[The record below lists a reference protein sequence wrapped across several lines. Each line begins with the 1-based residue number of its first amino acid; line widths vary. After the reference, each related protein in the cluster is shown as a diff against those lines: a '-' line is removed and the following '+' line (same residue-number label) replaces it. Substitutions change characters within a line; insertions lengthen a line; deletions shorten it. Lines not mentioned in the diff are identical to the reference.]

1 MLNRREVLTNSKSQ
15 LKRPAQRKCLKEAIT
30 EAEEAIS
37 RTLFSEKYLDKMSL
51 ERCHCFFCF
60 VWVLFFF
67 FTISYFCLLLL
78 GFLFLLGRVLHK
90 PS

>member
-51 ERCHCFFCF
+51 DRCHCFFFFCF
-60 VWVLFFF
+60 VWVLGFFF
-67 FTISYFCLLLL
+67 
-78 GFLFLLGRVLHK
+78 
-90 PS
+90 